1 MKLPNQLS
9 TAEMEQII
17 GDIQAL
23 LWLDLTKDDDCWEPD
38 KEWDCETLEYVAAV
52 LEDHG
57 LRPDEE
63 FSEPTVVVDRI
74 SNEIW

>member
-17 GDIQAL
+17 GSIQKL
-23 LWLDLTKDDDCWEPD
+23 LWLDLTKEGDCWEPD

-57 LRPDEE
+57 LRPDELDA
-63 FSEPTVVVDRI
+63 EPTVIVDRKAD
-74 SNEIW
+74 EVR